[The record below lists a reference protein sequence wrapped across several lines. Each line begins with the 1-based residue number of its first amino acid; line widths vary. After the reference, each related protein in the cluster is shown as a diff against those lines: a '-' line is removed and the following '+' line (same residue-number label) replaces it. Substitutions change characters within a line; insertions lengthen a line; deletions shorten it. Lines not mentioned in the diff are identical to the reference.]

1 MSLKNLNTMHVWF
14 CSRSGINSRISLL
27 YMLQIVWLLKCEDL
41 HVSGNIVFKKK
52 KKNLCG
58 SNPHVKPQQR
68 QTQFIRLLCCSFQA
82 WLWTVSRSS
91 QAVCWRN
98 EILIVSVIHFT
109 FTVTFFCVWSKSFFL
124 KGFPE
129 DSVAAQKFPF
139 PHLITNR
146 SHLGE
151 MSELYT
157 SETLLRRKKGTS
169 DLISA
174 ENENGN
180 SHVISFG
187 CFVTLG
193 VLIWISLFW

>member
-1 MSLKNLNTMHVWF
+1 MLSHNNDKHSSSDCCAAASKLGF
-14 CSRSGINSRISLL
+14 EQFQSLL
-27 YMLQIVWLLKCEDL
+27 KPSAEEMRFWLCQSFISHLQLP
-41 HVSGNIVFKKK
+41 F
-52 KKNLCG
+52 
-58 SNPHVKPQQR
+58 
-68 QTQFIRLLCCSFQA
+68 
-82 WLWTVSRSS
+82 
-91 QAVCWRN
+91 
-98 EILIVSVIHFT
+98 
-109 FTVTFFCVWSKSFFL
+109 FFCGPSRRTFPSQCVSHDIVCSLAIMWNCLHRPVRFL

-129 DSVAAQKFPF
+129 DSVAAQRFPF
-139 PHLITNR
+139 PHLIRNR

-193 VLIWISLFW
+193 VLTWISLFW